1 MDQHAPTPPPPRTHR
16 PDPARNLRTALLG
29 LLVNTVLAAAKLA
42 AGILGNSYALVAD
55 ALESFTDIVA
65 SLITSAGLRYAARPP
80 DEEHPYGHGRAES
93 IAALVVS
100 AMLFA
105 AGVVIA
111 VQAVR
116 EIRSPGP
123 GPGPAP
129 FTLWVLIAVVA
140 IKEGVYRRMRRV
152 ARDTGSPAV
161 AADAWHHRADAV
173 TSAAAAIGI
182 SVALIGGEGYESADD
197 WAALAA
203 AGIVLFNAAALLL
216 SAWHDLMDRQSPA
229 LLARV
234 RAAAEGVPGV
244 AGVEKLHSRRSG
256 SADFIDM
263 HLHVDPDM
271 TVHDAHALSGRVKAA
286 VRDAVPSV
294 ANVLIHVEPAE
305 QQGEEEETEAQ
316 RRQGAE

>member
-1 MDQHAPTPPPPRTHR
+1 
-16 PDPARNLRTALLG
+16 
-29 LLVNTVLAAAKLA
+29 
-42 AGILGNSYALVAD
+42 
-55 ALESFTDIVA
+55 FTDIVA

-123 GPGPAP
+123 GPAP
-129 FTLWVLIAVVA
+129 FTLWVLIAGVA
-140 IKEGVYRRMRRV
+140 SKEGVYRRMRRV

-216 SAWHDLMDRQSPA
+216 SAWHDLMDRPSPA

-234 RAAAEGVPGV
+234 RAAAERVPGV
-244 AGVEKLHSRRSG
+244 AGVEKLHARRRG
-256 SADFIDM
+256 GAALR
-263 HLHVDPDM
+263 HLHQP
-271 TVHDAHALSGRVKAA
+271 R
-286 VRDAVPSV
+286 
-294 ANVLIHVEPAE
+294 
-305 QQGEEEETEAQ
+305 
-316 RRQGAE
+316 

>member
-1 MDQHAPTPPPPRTHR
+1 MDQPPSPAPASTR
-16 PDPARNLRTALLG
+16 PDPARSLRTALLG

-42 AGILGNSYALVAD
+42 AGIAGNSYALVAD
-55 ALESFTDIVA
+55 ALESFTDVAA

-105 AGVVIA
+105 AGVLIA
-111 VQAVR
+111 VQAIR
-116 EIRSPGP
+116 EIRSP

-140 IKEGVYRRMRRV
+140 IKEGVYRGMRRV

-182 SVALIGGEGYESADD
+182 SIALLGGEGYEAADD

-203 AGIVLFNAAALLL
+203 AGIVLYNAFTLLL
-216 SAWHDLMDRQSPA
+216 ASWHDLMDRQSPV
-229 LLARV
+229 LLAQV
-234 RAAAEGVPGV
+234 RAAAERVPGV

-256 SADFIDM
+256 SDVFVDM
-263 HLHVDPDM
+263 HLHVPPDM
-271 TVHDAHALSGRVKAA
+271 SVHDAHALSGRVKAA
-286 VRDAVPSV
+286 VREAVPSV
-294 ANVLIHVEPAE
+294 ANVLIHIEPADE
-305 QQGEEEETEAQ
+305 GGARAGE
-316 RRQGAE
+316 G